1 MRLRQSVGSLHN
13 ETHRKGGDSTY
24 GAAHEVRKESKPRAS
39 SARLLP
45 TFSGRISQAFDGWI
59 TKGEAHSDEWAAV
72 RRRSLCAIG
81 HGSVSGRFIILRCL
95 MQVGGS
101 SGGSLQD
108 GWPKT
113 VCWATSQHADPFDR
127 RPLSRC
133 WTWSYDVRQ
142 VIQTSVNLNLY
153 VLIFQVESPLCMHR
167 RPPRSRARESPC
179 LTIGQGLSR
188 EAFWLQPSRF
198 VPTACRRA

>member
-1 MRLRQSVGSLHN
+1 MRLRQSVMTLHN

-24 GAAHEVRKESKPRAS
+24 SAAHDSRGLKRSNPRAS
-39 SARLLP
+39 SARLRP

-101 SGGSLQD
+101 SGGACKMD
-108 GWPKT
+108 G
-113 VCWATSQHADPFDR
+113 R
-127 RPLSRC
+127 RLCAGPHHNMQIPLTEGRC
-133 WTWSYDVRQ
+133 NAVGPGAMMC
-142 VIQTSVNLNLY
+142 VK
-153 VLIFQVESPLCMHR
+153 
-167 RPPRSRARESPC
+167 
-179 LTIGQGLSR
+179 
-188 EAFWLQPSRF
+188 
-198 VPTACRRA
+198 